1 LSTSEP
7 WSSTGVI
14 ASFEM
19 NVNSDDDA
27 QTRATS
33 STASA

>member
-1 LSTSEP
+1 MP
-7 WSSTGVI
+7 
-14 ASFEM
+14 SFEM

-33 STASA
+33 STAIACARIPPP